1 MRAARKKNERNA
13 PAILEGARTHRE
25 AGAAFGILS
34 LDPLAFDMTAT
45 FAPPPPA
52 PEAALRALEEKLAA
66 ALPPVLRGC
75 YAASNGGRFGDPRQ
89 RDGEWQL
96 HPVFDS
102 SDRKQ
107 MKRTAED
114 VLHYTRLALQ
124 DTRFPR
130 DGISIA
136 HDYSMYR
143 QLFVRRDPAT
153 GAIAEDILLFDAHTD
168 QWSAPYAAD
177 LQAAIDQARI
187 PEAVQPDPARA
198 LPEFRYYADPFE
210 SGVMRTSGESCQ
222 CCGQATGYIY
232 GGSFYAIGD
241 ESHFCP
247 WCIADGS
254 AAAKFDGEFND
265 AAGVGMGD
273 VELPLPIVQE
283 VSQRTPS
290 FFSWQQ
296 ERWWA
301 HCNDAGRFIGELEHV
316 DRALIASQAGREFVD
331 TLREETHIASDTDW
345 QALLDTPSRERD
357 LAVFVFRCLHCGQLG
372 GYADYS

>member
-1 MRAARKKNERNA
+1 MNRH
-13 PAILEGARTHRE
+13 T
-25 AGAAFGILS
+25 
-34 LDPLAFDMTAT
+34 
-45 FAPPPPA
+45 PPPPT
-52 PEAALRALEEKLAA
+52 PESALRALEEKLGA
-66 ALPPVLRGC
+66 ALPPILRSR
-75 YAASNGGRFGDPRQ
+75 YAASNGGSFGDPRK
-89 RDGEWQL
+89 RDAEWQL

-102 SDRKQ
+102 GDRKQ

-124 DTRFPR
+124 DARFPR

-143 QLFVRRDPAT
+143 QLFVRRDPASGT
-153 GAIAEDILLFDAHTD
+153 IAEDILLFDVHTGE
-168 QWSAPYAAD
+168 WSAPYASD
-177 LQAAIDQARI
+177 LQAAIDQARV

-198 LPEFRYYADPFE
+198 LPVFRYYADPFE
-210 SGVMRTSGESCQ
+210 SGVMRTSGETCQ

-265 AAGVGMGD
+265 AAGVGVGMGE
-273 VELPLPIVQE
+273 VELPMRIIEE

-301 HCNDAGRFIGELEHV
+301 HCNDAGRFLGEIEHV
-316 DRALIASQAGREFVD
+316 DRALLASEPAGDFMRETCD
-331 TLREETHIASDTDW
+331 DAHLDAGEGW
-345 QALLDTPSRERD
+345 QWLLDTPSRERGF
-357 LAVFVFRCLHCGQLG
+357 AVFVFGCLHCGKVG
-372 GYADYS
+372 GYVDLS